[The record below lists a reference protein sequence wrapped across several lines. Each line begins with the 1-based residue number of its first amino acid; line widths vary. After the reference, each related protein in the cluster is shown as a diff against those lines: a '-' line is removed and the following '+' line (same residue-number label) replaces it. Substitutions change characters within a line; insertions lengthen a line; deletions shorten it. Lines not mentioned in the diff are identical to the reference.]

1 MRLALLALP
10 FLAACVVPEDTRG
23 HVVEVGSR
31 AVTIEG
37 AFSSDGSGAR
47 PTAAMIAQA
56 REICPGAKYVSASP
70 NTGNYDTFNYLFLCD

>member
-10 FLAACVVPEDTRG
+10 LLAACVVPEDTPG
-23 HVVEVGSR
+23 HVKEVGSR
-31 AVTIEG
+31 TVTIQG

-56 REICPGAKYVSASP
+56 REICPGAKYLSATATP
-70 NTGNYDTFNYLFLCD
+70 GNYDTFDYLFLCK